1 MRGCRMICLVALG
14 EAGRLF
20 MRSYGRSTVTKGR
33 AMRSAFKAGICLLS
47 IGLHAPAA
55 VAESGDFYAGKQI
68 KVIVSTQA
76 GGDYDL
82 WMRFISPY
90 LSKHI
95 PGSPTILIQNMP
107 GAGSIVATNYLFNVS
122 PRDGT
127 VIGMIGRNIP
137 FQAVMGEKTIRADL
151 TKFNWLG
158 NPEVTNRVCAH
169 RPTSNVKSAQD
180 LFGQELM
187 MGGAG
192 AGGALSTIPLLLS
205 RMLGMR
211 LKLVEGYQ
219 GPREVLLAIER
230 GELDGV
236 CFSITAIENARPGW
250 VAAGKLRL
258 LFNMEKDRLPGS
270 DVPSIFEFTKTED
283 QRQTLTMFSAGV
295 IFGRPIITPPGVP
308 AGRVNI
314 LRAAFEKA
322 MADPDLLEQAKKNG
336 LEVGV
341 VKGETLTKMMVELM
355 ATPRDLVERMKAYMQ

>member
-1 MRGCRMICLVALG
+1 MRLTITAAV
-14 EAGRLF
+14 
-20 MRSYGRSTVTKGR
+20 
-33 AMRSAFKAGICLLS
+33 ICLLPCFAQS
-47 IGLHAPAA
+47 AA
-55 VAESGDFYAGKQI
+55 AESGVFYAGKQI

-82 WMRFISPY
+82 WMRFTIPY
-90 LSKHI
+90 MSKYI
-95 PGSPTILIQNMP
+95 AGSPTILVQNMP

-122 PRDGT
+122 PRDGS

-137 FQAVMGEKTIRADL
+137 FQAVMREKTIRADL

-158 NPEVTNRVCAH
+158 NPEVTNRVCAY

-180 LFGQELM
+180 LFDHQLLI
-187 MGGAG
+187 GGAG

-230 GELDGV
+230 GEVDGV

-250 VAAGKLRL
+250 LAAGKLRL
-258 LFNMEKDRLPGS
+258 LFNMEKDRIPGS
-270 DVPSIFEFTKTED
+270 NVPSIFEFAKSED
-283 QRQTLTMFSAGV
+283 QFKTLRMFSAGV
-295 IFGRPIITPPGVP
+295 IFGRPIVTPPDVP
-308 AGRVNI
+308 ADRVNI
-314 LRAAFEKA
+314 LRTAFEKA

-341 VKGETLTKMMVELM
+341 VQGEVLANLMTELM
-355 ATPRDLVERMKAYMQ
+355 ATPPDLVERMKAYMQ

>member
-1 MRGCRMICLVALG
+1 
-14 EAGRLF
+14 
-20 MRSYGRSTVTKGR
+20 MRSTLQV
-33 AMRSAFKAGICLLS
+33 GICLLS
-47 IGLHAPAA
+47 IGLSAQVA

-90 LSKHI
+90 LSKYI
-95 PGSPTILIQNMP
+95 PGSPPILIQNMP
-107 GAGSIVATNYLFNVS
+107 GAGSIVATNYLFNVP

-137 FQAVMGEKTIRADL
+137 FQTVMGEKTIRADL

-158 NPEVTNRVCAH
+158 NPEVTNRVCAY
-169 RPTSNVKSAQD
+169 RPTPNVKSAQD
-180 LFGQELM
+180 LFEHPLM

-192 AGGALSTIPLLLS
+192 SGGAPSTIPLLLS

-219 GPREVLLAIER
+219 GARDVLLAIER
-230 GELDGV
+230 GEVDGV
-236 CFSITAIENARPGW
+236 CFSVTAIESARPGW
-250 VAAGKLRL
+250 LAAGKLRL

-270 DVPSIFEFTKTED
+270 NVPSIFEFTKTED

-295 IFGRPIITPPGVP
+295 IFGRPIVAPPGVP
-308 AGRVNI
+308 ADRINI
-314 LRAAFEKA
+314 LRTAFEKA

-341 VKGETLTKMMVELM
+341 VKGETLAKMMVELM

>member
-1 MRGCRMICLVALG
+1 MRLT
-14 EAGRLF
+14 
-20 MRSYGRSTVTKGR
+20 S
-33 AMRSAFKAGICLLS
+33 KAVICLLPFF
-47 IGLHAPAA
+47 AQAA
-55 VAESGDFYAGKQI
+55 AAEPSAFYAGKQI

-82 WMRFISPY
+82 WMRLIIPY
-90 LSKHI
+90 MSRHI
-95 PGSPTILIQNMP
+95 PGSPTLHVQNMP

-122 PRDGT
+122 PRDGS

-137 FQAVMGEKTIRADL
+137 FQAVMGEKAIRADL

-158 NPEVTNRVCAH
+158 NPEITNRVCAY

-180 LFGQELM
+180 LFDHQLLI
-187 MGGAG
+187 GGAG

-230 GELDGV
+230 GEIDGV

-250 VAAGKLRL
+250 LAAGKLRL
-258 LFNMEKDRLPGS
+258 LFNMERDRIPGS
-270 DVPSIFEFTKTED
+270 NVPSIFEFTKTDD
-283 QRQTLTMFSAGV
+283 QRKTLTMFSAGM
-295 IFGRPIITPPGVP
+295 IFGRPIVTPPDVP
-308 AGRVNI
+308 VDRVNI
-314 LRAAFEKA
+314 LRMAFEKA

-341 VKGETLTKMMVELM
+341 VKGEALANLMAELM

>member
-1 MRGCRMICLVALG
+1 
-14 EAGRLF
+14 
-20 MRSYGRSTVTKGR
+20 MRSN
-33 AMRSAFKAGICLLS
+33 FKASICLLS
-47 IGLHAPAA
+47 ISLCAQAA
-55 VAESGDFYAGKQI
+55 EAESGNFYAGKQI

-90 LSKHI
+90 LSKNI
-95 PGSPTILIQNMP
+95 PGSPTILVQNMP
-107 GAGSIVATNYLFNVS
+107 GAGSIVATNYLFNAS

-151 TKFNWLG
+151 TKFSWLG
-158 NPEVTNRVCAH
+158 NPEVTNRVCAY
-169 RPTSNVKSAQD
+169 RPTQNVKSAQD
-180 LFGQELM
+180 LFEHQLM

-192 AGGALSTIPLLLS
+192 SGGAPSTIPLLLS

-219 GPREVLLAIER
+219 GARDVLLAIER
-230 GELDGV
+230 GEVDGV
-236 CFSITAIENARPGW
+236 CFSVTAIENARPGW
-250 VAAGKLRL
+250 LAAGKLRL
-258 LFNMEKDRLPGS
+258 LFNMEKDRLSGS
-270 DVPSIFEFTKTED
+270 DVPSIFEFTKAED

-295 IFGRPIITPPGVP
+295 IFGRPIIAPPDVP
-308 AGRVNI
+308 ADRVTT
-314 LRAAFEKA
+314 LRTAFEKA

-341 VKGETLTKMMVELM
+341 VKGETLSKMMVNLM
-355 ATPRDLVERMKAYMQ
+355 ATPRDLVERMKAYVQ